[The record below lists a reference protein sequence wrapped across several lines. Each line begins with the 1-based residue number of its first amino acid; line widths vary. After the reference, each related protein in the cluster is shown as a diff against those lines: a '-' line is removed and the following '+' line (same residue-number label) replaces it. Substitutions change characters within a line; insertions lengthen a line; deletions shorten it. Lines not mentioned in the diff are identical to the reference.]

1 MPAELPV
8 KDAAALGQANDG
20 PADADLQVLN
30 DDDDLVKNLVG
41 LPWEFVINK
50 AARQAWAGMDRQF
63 R

>member
-1 MPAELPV
+1 M
-8 KDAAALGQANDG
+8 KDAAALGPANDG

-30 DDDDLVKNLVG
+30 EDDLVTKLVG

-50 AARQAWAGMDRQF
+50 AARQEWAGMDRQF